1 LDAKGFNEMSYRS
14 LESKI
19 RDIYE
24 GNHIAL
30 GAVESDQND
39 QISVG
44 SYTTKAFEVSPEAQ
58 KLYADLPK
66 DTNASDAQTAAEN
79 LDKLFDIVK
88 DVHHTGKA
96 TIAHI
101 ARATM
106 HGDIVMRHAVGMK
119 LEKEHEAIVK
129 AAMDSL
135 HTQSGEHDNEIDPNA
150 DYHPADDKRFY
161 NPPKGNA
168 PDPIAGPQGDKD
180 IDNLKRYLIKRSRAA
195 ERKIKIIDAD

>member
-1 LDAKGFNEMSYRS
+1 MLMMENQMIRFKEFIS
-14 LESKI
+14 ES
-19 RDIYE
+19 R
-24 GNHIAL
+24 IAM

-44 SYTTKAFEVSPEAQ
+44 SYTTKAFEVSPQAQ

-66 DTNASDAQTAAEN
+66 DTNADDAQTAAEN

-96 TIAHI
+96 TAAHI

-106 HGDIVMRHAVGMK
+106 HGEIVMRHAVGMQ
-119 LEKEHEAIVK
+119 LEKEHAAIVK
-129 AAMDSL
+129 AMIDSL
-135 HTQSGEHDNEIDPNA
+135 QAVSGDHQKELNPND
-150 DYHPADDKRFY
+150 DYHPADDKRFH
-161 NPPKGNA
+161 NPPKGNS

-195 ERKIKIIDAD
+195 ERKIKIIDVD

>member
-1 LDAKGFNEMSYRS
+1 MKYRS

-19 RDIYE
+19 RDIFE
-24 GNHIAL
+24 GNHIAK
-30 GAVESDQND
+30 GAIESDQND

-44 SYTTKAFEVSPEAQ
+44 SYTTKAFEVSPAAQ

-66 DTNASDAQTAAEN
+66 DTNADDSQTAAEN

-96 TIAHI
+96 TAAHI

-106 HGDIVMRHAVGMK
+106 HGEIVMRHAVGMK
-119 LEKEHEAIVK
+119 LEKEHAAIIK
-129 AAMDSL
+129 AMMDSL
-135 HTQSGEHDNEIDPNA
+135 HAVSGDHQKELNPID
-150 DYHPADDKRFY
+150 DYHPADDKRFHS
-161 NPPKGNA
+161 PPKGNS

-195 ERKIKIIDAD
+195 ERKIKIIDVD

>member
-1 LDAKGFNEMSYRS
+1 MSYRS

-19 RDIYE
+19 RDIFE
-24 GNHIAL
+24 GAATDIVK
-30 GAVESDQND
+30 GARESDQND

-66 DTNASDAQTAAEN
+66 TTNASNAQNAAEA
-79 LDKLFDIVK
+79 LDKLFDMVK
-88 DVHHTGKA
+88 DVQHTGVA
-96 TIAHI
+96 TQAHI
-101 ARATM
+101 ARALIQA
-106 HGDIVMRHAVGMK
+106 DIVRREAAGMF
-119 LEKEHEAIVK
+119 LEKEHEKLIQAALQSIRNKAI
-129 AAMDSL
+129 
-135 HTQSGEHDNEIDPNA
+135 EHNEIDPKA

-161 NPPKGNA
+161 NPPKGND
-168 PDPIAGPQGDKD
+168 PDPIPGPQGDRD

>member
-1 LDAKGFNEMSYRS
+1 MSYRS

-19 RDIYE
+19 RDIFE
-24 GNHIAL
+24 ANHIAV
-30 GAVESDQND
+30 GSKESDQND

-88 DVHHTGKA
+88 DVQHTGKA
-96 TIAHI
+96 TAAHI

-106 HGDIVMRHAVGMK
+106 HGEIVMRHAAGMK
-119 LEKEHEAIVK
+119 LEKEHDAIVK
-129 AAMDSL
+129 AAIDSL
-135 HTQSGEHDNEIDPNA
+135 RKHSDGQEKELNPDAE
-150 DYHPADDKRFY
+150 YHPADDKRFHS
-161 NPPKGNA
+161 PPKGNA

>member
-1 LDAKGFNEMSYRS
+1 MDVKGFNEMKYRS

-19 RDIYE
+19 RDIFE
-24 GNHIAL
+24 ANHIAM
-30 GAVESDQND
+30 GAIESDQND
-39 QISVG
+39 QIAVG
-44 SYTTKAFEVSPEAQ
+44 SYTTKAFEVSPQAQ

-66 DTNASDAQTAAEN
+66 DTNADDAQTAAEN

-96 TIAHI
+96 TAAHI

-106 HGDIVMRHAVGMK
+106 HGEIVMRHAAGMK

-135 HTQSGEHDNEIDPNA
+135 HRVAGEHKKELNPDD
-150 DYHPADDKRFY
+150 DYHPADDKRFH
-161 NPPKGNA
+161 NPPKGYT
-168 PDPIAGPQGDKD
+168 PDPIPGPQGDKD

>member
-1 LDAKGFNEMSYRS
+1 MSYRS

-19 RDIYE
+19 RDIFE
-24 GNHIAL
+24 GVSMHA
-30 GAVESDQND
+30 GESDQND
-39 QISVG
+39 QIAVG
-44 SYTTKAFEVSPEAQ
+44 SYLSKAFEVSPEAQ

-66 DTNASDAQTAAEN
+66 ETNASDAQTAAEN

-88 DVHHTGKA
+88 DVQHTGKA
-96 TIAHI
+96 TAAHI

-106 HGDIVMRHAVGMK
+106 HGEIVMRHAVGMK
-119 LEKEHEAIVK
+119 LEKEHDAIVK
-129 AAMDSL
+129 AAMDSIRK
-135 HTQSGEHDNEIDPNA
+135 HSGEHDKELDPNA
-150 DYHPADDKRFY
+150 EYHPSDDKRFHS
-161 NPPKGNA
+161 PPKGNF

>member
-1 LDAKGFNEMSYRS
+1 MSYVTLGSAVRLVLEGISKHS
-14 LESKI
+14 L
-19 RDIYE
+19 
-24 GNHIAL
+24 
-30 GAVESDQND
+30 ESDQND
-39 QISVG
+39 QVAVG

-66 DTNASDAQTAAEN
+66 ETNASDAQSAAEH

-88 DVHHTGKA
+88 DVDHTGKA

-101 ARATM
+101 KRATM
-106 HGDIVMRHAVGMK
+106 HGEIVMRHAAGMK
-119 LEKEHEAIVK
+119 LEKEHNAIVK
-129 AAMDSL
+129 AAMNSI
-135 HTQSGEHDNEIDPNA
+135 HSKAGEHDKEIDPDA

-161 NPPKGNA
+161 SPPKGNV
-168 PDPIAGPQGDKD
+168 PDPITGPQGDKD

>member
-1 LDAKGFNEMSYRS
+1 MSYRS

-19 RDIYE
+19 RDIFE
-24 GNHIAL
+24 GNHIAM
-30 GAVESDQND
+30 GARESDQND
-39 QISVG
+39 QIAVG

-66 DTNASDAQTAAEN
+66 DTNASDAQTAAEH

-96 TIAHI
+96 TAAHI

-106 HGDIVMRHAVGMK
+106 HGEIVKRHAAGMK
-119 LEKEHEAIVK
+119 LEKEHEAIIK

-135 HTQSGEHDNEIDPNA
+135 HAAAGEHDNEIDPNA
-150 DYHPADDKRFY
+150 DYHPADDRRFH
-161 NPPKGNA
+161 NPPKGYT

>member
-1 LDAKGFNEMSYRS
+1 MSYRS

-19 RDIYE
+19 RDIFE
-24 GNHIAL
+24 GVSDAAKGAL
-30 GAVESDQND
+30 ESDQND

-66 DTNASDAQTAAEN
+66 TTNASNAQNAAEA
-79 LDKLFDIVK
+79 LDKLFDMVK
-88 DVHHTGKA
+88 DVEHTGVA
-96 TIAHI
+96 TQAHI
-101 ARATM
+101 ARALIQA
-106 HGDIVMRHAVGMK
+106 DIVRREAASMF
-119 LEKEHEAIVK
+119 LEKEHEKLIQAALDAIRNK
-129 AAMDSL
+129 QDTHAEL
-135 HTQSGEHDNEIDPNA
+135 DPND
-150 DYHPADDKRFY
+150 DYHPADDKRFH

-168 PDPIAGPQGDKD
+168 PDPIPGPQGDKD

>member
-1 LDAKGFNEMSYRS
+1 MSYRS

-19 RDIYE
+19 RDIFE
-24 GNHIAL
+24 GVSMHA
-30 GAVESDQND
+30 GESDQND
-39 QISVG
+39 QIAVG
-44 SYTTKAFEVSPEAQ
+44 SYLSKAFEVSPEAQ

-66 DTNASDAQTAAEN
+66 ETNASDAQTAAEN

-88 DVHHTGKA
+88 DVQHTGKA
-96 TIAHI
+96 TAAHI

-106 HGDIVMRHAVGMK
+106 HGEIVMRHAVGMK
-119 LEKEHEAIVK
+119 LEKEHDAIVK
-129 AAMDSL
+129 AAMDSIRK
-135 HTQSGEHDNEIDPNA
+135 HSGEHDKELDPNA
-150 DYHPADDKRFY
+150 EYHPSDDKRFHS
-161 NPPKGNA
+161 PPKGNA

>member
-1 LDAKGFNEMSYRS
+1 MSYRS

-19 RDIYE
+19 RDIFE
-24 GNHIAL
+24 GVSIHA
-30 GAVESDQND
+30 GESDQND

-44 SYTTKAFEVSPEAQ
+44 SYTTKAFEVSPRAQ

-88 DVHHTGKA
+88 DVQHTGKA
-96 TIAHI
+96 TAAHI

-106 HGDIVMRHAVGMK
+106 HGEIVMRHSAGMK
-119 LEKEHEAIVK
+119 LEKEHDAIVK
-129 AAMDSL
+129 AAMDSIRK
-135 HTQSGEHDNEIDPNA
+135 HSGEHDKELDPNA
-150 DYHPADDKRFY
+150 EYHPVDDKRFY
-161 NPPKGNA
+161 SPPKGNA

-195 ERKIKIIDAD
+195 ERKIKIIDVD

>member
-1 LDAKGFNEMSYRS
+1 MSYRS

-24 GNHIAL
+24 ANHIAM
-30 GAVESDQND
+30 GSKESDQND

-101 ARATM
+101 TRATM
-106 HGDIVMRHAVGMK
+106 HGEVVMRHAVGMK
-119 LEKEHEAIVK
+119 LEKEHQAIVK

-135 HTQSGEHDNEIDPNA
+135 HKQSDEHEKELDPNA
-150 DYHPADDKRFY
+150 DYHPADDKRFHS
-161 NPPKGNA
+161 PPKGNA

>member
-1 LDAKGFNEMSYRS
+1 MSYRS

-19 RDIYE
+19 RDIFE
-24 GNHIAL
+24 SNHIAM

-39 QISVG
+39 QIAVG

-66 DTNASDAQTAAEN
+66 DTNASDAQTAAEH

-88 DVHHTGKA
+88 DVYHTGKA
-96 TIAHI
+96 TAAHI

-106 HGDIVMRHAVGMK
+106 HGEIVKRHAVGMK

-135 HTQSGEHDNEIDPNA
+135 HAAAGEHDNEIDPND
-150 DYHPADDKRFY
+150 DYHPADDKRFH
-161 NPPKGNA
+161 NPPKGNS
-168 PDPIAGPQGDKD
+168 PDPIPGPQGDKD